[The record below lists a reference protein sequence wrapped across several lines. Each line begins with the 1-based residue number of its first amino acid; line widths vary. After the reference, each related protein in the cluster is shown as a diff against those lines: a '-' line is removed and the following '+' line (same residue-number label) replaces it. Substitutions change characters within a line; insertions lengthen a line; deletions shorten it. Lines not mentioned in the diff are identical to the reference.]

1 MVGNAGRAVPSSASN
16 PATLNDFGFY
26 DDACD
31 TATGVF
37 LGERDRLVR
46 ARGGRVAGEGSEKH
60 SVTRAF
66 ARFDQFVAFWY
77 NPMKNKHEIINFRIV
92 ASGLLPDKCAGCV
105 RRM

>member
-26 DDACD
+26 DDAGDAAACVLF
-31 TATGVF
+31 GK
-37 LGERDRLVR
+37 RDRFVR

-60 SVTRAF
+60 GVTRAF

-77 NPMKNKHEIINFRIV
+77 NPKKNKHEIINFRIV
-92 ASGLLPDKCAGCV
+92 ASGLLSD
-105 RRM
+105 